1 MTKETHEKAE
11 AVVTAESDPAAWYSA
26 EFAETGEW
34 IFEFQDRHIVELE
47 KAVAG
52 TLNFPIAELQ
62 KTKFDLPQFGWEL
75 RRIRDTLIEGRGFHV
90 LRGLPVDFWSREVS
104 ARAYYG
110 IGCHLGVPVS
120 QNASGHLLGHVKDLG
135 VDPLDPVNRIYQT
148 RHRQPYHTDSIDIV
162 GLMCLQK
169 AKSGGRSTICSSTTI
184 YHEIARRRPDLLK
197 VLLEPFT
204 VDRKD
209 EIPKGKAETYE
220 LAVFHRYAGKI
231 TCIYARD
238 FIDAAQRHEHVARLR
253 PEQVE
258 ALDLLDELACSDRI
272 RLDLEFE
279 PGDIQ
284 LLHNHQILHARTPY
298 DDWPEPERKR
308 HLLRLWL
315 STADGRPLPPAFE
328 ERYGPIVEGR
338 LRGGIRVSGAE
349 PNVPLEP

>member
-1 MTKETHEKAE
+1 METHEKAE

>member
-1 MTKETHEKAE
+1 METYEKAE
-11 AVVTAESDPAAWYSA
+11 AVVTAESDPAVWYSA

-90 LRGLPVDFWSREVS
+90 LRGLPVDSWSREVS

>member
-1 MTKETHEKAE
+1 METYEKAE
-11 AVVTAESDPAAWYSA
+11 AVVTAESDPAVWYSA

-90 LRGLPVDFWSREVS
+90 LRGLPVDSWRREVS

-110 IGCHLGVPVS
+110 IGCHLGVPGS
-120 QNASGHLLGHVKDLG
+120 QYASGHLLGHVKDLG

-209 EIPKGKAETYE
+209 EIPKGKAETY
-220 LAVFHRYAGKI
+220 
-231 TCIYARD
+231 
-238 FIDAAQRHEHVARLR
+238 
-253 PEQVE
+253 
-258 ALDLLDELACSDRI
+258 
-272 RLDLEFE
+272 
-279 PGDIQ
+279 
-284 LLHNHQILHARTPY
+284 
-298 DDWPEPERKR
+298 
-308 HLLRLWL
+308 
-315 STADGRPLPPAFE
+315 
-328 ERYGPIVEGR
+328 
-338 LRGGIRVSGAE
+338 
-349 PNVPLEP
+349 

>member
-1 MTKETHEKAE
+1 MESHEKAE
-11 AVVTAESDPAAWYSA
+11 AVVTAESDPAVWYSA

-62 KTKFDLPQFGWEL
+62 KTKFDLPQFGSEL

-220 LAVFHRYAGKI
+220 IAVFHRYAGKI

>member
-1 MTKETHEKAE
+1 METLEKVE
-11 AVVTAESDPAAWYSA
+11 AMVTVESDPAVWYSA
-26 EFAETGEW
+26 EFTNTEQW
-34 IFEFQDRHIVELE
+34 IFKFQDSHIGELE
-47 KAVAG
+47 KAVAAS
-52 TLNFPIAELQ
+52 LDVPIADLE
-62 KTKFDLPQFGWEL
+62 KTDFSLPQLGSEL
-75 RRIRDTLIEGRGFHV
+75 RRIRETLIKGRGFHV
-90 LRGLPVDFWSREVS
+90 LRGLPVDAWSREVS

-148 RHRQPYHTDSIDIV
+148 RHRQPYHTDSTDIV

-169 AKSGGRSTICSSTTI
+169 AKSGGRSTICSSTTV
-184 YHEIARRRPDLLK
+184 YHEIARRRPDLVK

-204 VDRKD
+204 VDRKS
-209 EIPKGKAETYE
+209 EIPQGKAETYQ

-231 TCIYARD
+231 TCIYSRD
-238 FIDAAQRHEHVARLR
+238 FIDAAQRHDHVARLR

-258 ALDLLDELACSDRI
+258 ALDLLDELACSDPI

-298 DDWPEPERKR
+298 EDWPETERKR

-338 LRGGIRVSGAE
+338 PRGGIRVPGAE
-349 PNVPLEP
+349 PNVVLHS